1 MPIALPPDAADIP
14 HDPEVVRVS
23 RLHILQRFHDY
34 TPADR
39 VFVPLYRRAADAEGV
54 SGPRAAR

>member
-39 VFVPLYRRAADAEGV
+39 VFVPLFAVTG
-54 SGPRAAR
+54 GPPTPKE